1 MLTNLTIDNFKGIR
15 SASIDLRDVTLLFGA
30 NSAGKSSIIQALHY
44 AYEVFVNHN
53 LDPDVSSIGG
63 DFVNFGGLRNL
74 LPYRDEKEFVSIG
87 IRAADV
93 KLPADL
99 TNDLWRSECMSI
111 WLDDKPCS
119 ELFPT
124 PKDSEC
130 VFDALRNWIRQTNLI
145 TSFKVE
151 FVVGIDPGAP
161 KPEGLGGR
169 AYAYEYVLF
178 VNDEYFFTIGNF
190 NEEPDCC
197 LSQINFD
204 HELLM
209 LLPTSNSDWIREVRN
224 EIGDT
229 VLYWEEGMQSMPC
242 GNRGQAY
249 PFVLEKIVVDK
260 TSEPRERSSFEI
272 EAYNL
277 LILVVEFFWRF
288 SYQLMQ
294 GELEKLRYVGPIRS
308 SYKTNEDSGRTEL
321 ASRWA
326 SGLAAWDTLEV
337 LCQLGNKE
345 ARDAMIAINSWLCDP
360 ERLNTGLHVQG
371 LDLRRFPTS
380 GSTYLVED
388 FEFEDS
394 DILRWFYSMP
404 SRRVLHLHDIEREL
418 WLRPCDVGIGVS
430 QLIPVVVAAFAD
442 SRMLNIIEQPELHTH
457 PKLQMALA
465 DMFLSA
471 SVNTGSQFILETH
484 SEYLMLRLLR
494 RIRET
499 TSGKLPDYLQPV
511 SPDRISVVFVE
522 KAEGSTTAKQMP
534 IDINGEFVEPW
545 PDDFFDLDFNER
557 FA

>member
-1 MLTNLTIDNFKGIR
+1 MLTNLTIQNFKGIH

-30 NSAGKSSIIQALHY
+30 NSAGKSSITQTLHY

-63 DFVNFGGLRNL
+63 EFVNFGGLRNL
-74 LPYRDEKEFVSIG
+74 LPYRDEREFLSIG
-87 IRAADV
+87 IIAADV
-93 KLPADL
+93 KIPSDL
-99 TNDLWRSECMSI
+99 TDDLWRSEHMGI
-111 WLDDKPCS
+111 WLRDKPCS
-119 ELFPT
+119 NLFPAQ
-124 PKDSEC
+124 KDYESAFE
-130 VFDALRNWIRQTNLI
+130 ALLNWIRQANLI
-145 TSFKVE
+145 SSIRVE
-151 FVVGIDPGAP
+151 FTVGIDRGDP
-161 KPEGLGGR
+161 KPEGLGGQV
-169 AYAYEYVLF
+169 YTHEYSLA
-178 VNDEYFFTIGNF
+178 VNGEYFLTIGYVD
-190 NEEPDCC
+190 EESTCC
-197 LSQINFD
+197 LTNINLD
-204 HELLM
+204 HELLR
-209 LLPTSNSDWIREVRN
+209 LLPTSNSGWIREVQN
-224 EIGDT
+224 EVYGFSI
-229 VLYWEEGMQSMPC
+229 YWEEGLNSMPQAD
-242 GNRGQAY
+242 RGLTY
-249 PFVLEKIVVDK
+249 PSELNKMAVDE

-308 SYKTNEDSGRTEL
+308 SYKTNEDSAQTEL
-321 ASRWA
+321 TSRWA

-337 LCQLGNKE
+337 LCHLGNEE
-345 ARDAMIAINSWLCDP
+345 ARNAMVAINKWLCDP
-360 ERLNTGLHVQG
+360 DRLNTGLHVEG
-371 LDLRRFPTS
+371 LDLRRFPSS
-380 GSTYLVED
+380 GSDYLVDD
-388 FEFEDS
+388 FEFKDS
-394 DILRWFYSMP
+394 DILRWFYSIP
-404 SRRVLHLHDIEREL
+404 CRKVLHLRDIEREL

-471 SVNTGSQFILETH
+471 SMETGSQFILETH
-484 SEYLMLRLLR
+484 SEHLMLRLLR

-511 SPDRISVVFVE
+511 SPDRISVIFVE
-522 KAEGSTTAKQMP
+522 KAEGRTTAKQLS

-545 PDDFFDLDFNER
+545 PDDFFDLGFNER